1 MTDAPTTIAHVIAEM
16 MERAGEPR
24 PNGDILAAVLEQVL
38 PAVRAPIPLADHE
51 AAIAAAYERG
61 REEALCLVGIVSL
74 SAQNADRL
82 DAMHEGR
89 LMAVSEARA
98 IIARAA
104 EVEKEAGE

>member
-1 MTDAPTTIAHVIAEM
+1 MHGYCSDV
-16 MERAGEPR
+16 
-24 PNGDILAAVLEQVL
+24 LANDGGQEYIRRDLC
-38 PAVRAPIPLADHE
+38 IPLADHE

-74 SAQNADRL
+74 SVQNADRL